1 MAKRGPKPISTSILK
16 LHHSWRSK
24 HRLDYEKAEI
34 EEGRKPKMPIWLSEE
49 AKAIWRQLVPK
60 IAELGILNPVDQT
73 LIAMLCHDVAE
84 YREVCQIIDGLKSKL
99 VRQPSGR
106 ITKNPAFQIRDAAA
120 ERIRRLSGELG
131 LSPAAR
137 ASITIMPVK
146 KKSEKTK
153 FFKGA

>member
-1 MAKRGPKPISTSILK
+1 MAKRGPKPIPTSILK
-16 LHHSWRSK
+16 LRHSWRSK
-24 HRLDYEKAEI
+24 HRKDYEKAEI

-73 LIAMLCHDVAE
+73 IIAILCHDVAE
-84 YREVCQIIDGLKSKL
+84 YRAACETIQELKSPYIS
-99 VRQPSGR
+99 QPSGR
-106 ITKNPAFQIRDAAA
+106 VCRHPAYQLRDAAA
-120 ERIRRLSGELG
+120 ERIRKLGGEVG

-137 ASITIMPVK
+137 ASLTIVPIE

-153 FFKGA
+153 FFKDA